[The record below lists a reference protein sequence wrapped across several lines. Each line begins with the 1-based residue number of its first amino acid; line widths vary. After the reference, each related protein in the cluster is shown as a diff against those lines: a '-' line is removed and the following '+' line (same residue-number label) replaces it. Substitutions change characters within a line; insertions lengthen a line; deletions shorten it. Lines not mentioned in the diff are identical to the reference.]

1 MLGFLFDF
9 VAGLWQSILAM
20 FGFGRSQ
27 PAVSD
32 RLEVFVRTNTGEK
45 VSVCLDPSWT
55 VEQIKTTLA
64 PKLNSSYQDLR
75 IIFAGKELPNEM
87 VIRQC
92 DLGNRSVLHAVKVVS
107 KDNDG
112 NTLKSIAST
121 SSGAVAKL
129 EYMNEDPKS
138 TGTIEAEE
146 ETEKSV
152 KESQN
157 KAIQSSSSYPEK
169 SAVKETRVEDG
180 GAAMSPSQPT
190 EPPPPGIMQT
200 GSCGRLLCDASTVMT
215 IQMTEAE
222 QKTIR
227 DLKTYDG
234 SGERPHFYV
243 YCVRPCNSVQVG
255 KLRVRCASCKQGAL
269 TLHRD
274 PCNWQDVLNPGQI
287 SATCETLGCNG
298 SKAEFFFKCRGH
310 ETSGEDDTSVALYLV
325 RANLPAI
332 PCLACTDV
340 SHPVVVFECVDAH
353 VMCLDCFVTFCV
365 SRLSE
370 RQFIQDPELGYT
382 LSCPIGCQNSFIRE
396 VHHFKLMGDNHY
408 ERYQRWG
415 TEEAV
420 LAVGGVLCPYP
431 GCGQGII
438 PDQDCRRVVCM
449 GGCGY
454 VFCRLCL
461 QGYHIGECHPEDGNG
476 PNFAEGSGGFAV
488 DPSRAASSRWDEAT
502 SVAIRVT
509 TKPCPKCRTPTERDG
524 GCMHMVCTRGSCG
537 FHWCWVCQTEWT
549 RECMA
554 AHWFG

>member
-274 PCNWQDVLNPGQI
+274 PCNWQDVLNPGQVQIELQKLPEVTGGQPDLERKEGGGPLGCRAWPENRSQRGQCVQI

-310 ETSGEDDTSVALYLV
+310 ETSGEDDTSVALYL
-325 RANLPAI
+325 
-332 PCLACTDV
+332 
-340 SHPVVVFECVDAH
+340 
-353 VMCLDCFVTFCV
+353 
-365 SRLSE
+365 
-370 RQFIQDPELGYT
+370 
-382 LSCPIGCQNSFIRE
+382 NSFIRE

>member
-1 MLGFLFDF
+1 M
-9 VAGLWQSILAM
+9 
-20 FGFGRSQ
+20 
-27 PAVSD
+27 
-32 RLEVFVRTNTGEK
+32 

-55 VEQIKTTLA
+55 VGQIKTTLA
-64 PKLNSSYQDLR
+64 PKLSSLSQDLR
-75 IIFAGKELPNEM
+75 IIFAGKELPDDM
-87 VIRQC
+87 VIHQC
-92 DLGNRSVLHAVKVVS
+92 DLGNHSFLHAVKVEA
-107 KDNDG
+107 KDKDG
-112 NTLKSIAST
+112 KT
-121 SSGAVAKL
+121 SSNVESSVGAKL
-129 EYMNEDPKS
+129 DYLNEVS
-138 TGTIEAEE
+138 NSARTF
-146 ETEKSV
+146 ETDKKALEPV
-152 KESQN
+152 KELVVQN
-157 KAIQSSSSYPEK
+157 KPHHTESSENPGTHLTK
-169 SAVKETRVEDG
+169 TEDD
-180 GAAMSPSQPT
+180 AASGSPSSPAQAMT
-190 EPPPPGIMQT
+190 SLSTT
-200 GSCGRLLCDASTVMT
+200 GRGCSGKLLCDASTVIT

-222 QKTIR
+222 QKAIH
-227 DLKTYDG
+227 DLKTSDG
-234 SGERPHFYV
+234 IGERPHFYV

-255 KLRVRCASCKQGAL
+255 KLRVRCSSCRQGAL

-287 SATCETLGCNG
+287 SATCETIGCSG
-298 SKAEFFFKCRGH
+298 SVAEFFFKCRGH
-310 ETSGEDDTSVALYLV
+310 ETSGEDDTSVPLYLV
-325 RANLPAI
+325 RANLPAV

-340 SHPVVVFECVDAH
+340 SSPVVVFECADAH

-365 SRLSE
+365 SRLNE
-370 RQFIQDPELGYT
+370 RQFVQDAHLGYT
-382 LSCPIGCQNSFIRE
+382 LSCPIGCADSLIRE

-408 ERYQRWG
+408 ERYQRFG

-420 LAVGGVLCPYP
+420 LAAGGVLCPYP

-438 PDQDCRRVVCM
+438 PDQDCRRVVCT

-476 PNFAEGSGGFAV
+476 ANIVEGSGGFAV
-488 DPSRAASSRWDEAT
+488 DLSRASGSRWDEAT

-524 GCMHMVCTRGSCG
+524 GCMHMVCTRGPCG